1 MDETTRIIAGLG
13 WPQDISRERLVA
25 SVFDRAARGGMPVA
39 AEMILGYAFD
49 KTEFPAPATREDKL
63 ALMEKLFSDHVTPLT
78 MHAFRLL
85 LKRRRENLIDHVR
98 MEYAELRRKHEN
110 LTYALVESCV
120 KLGEHH
126 RSAIIDKVSKASGK
140 RVEAEFIVSS
150 DIIGGVRVT
159 YDNFVLDGT
168 ARGYLN
174 RMKNRLLYDLLK
186 QA

>member
-1 MDETTRIIAGLG
+1 MTDARVAKRYASALFNTALEQDVLKTVEDDLDGICAVISNSAGLKRFLNN
-13 WPQDISRERLVA
+13 PT
-25 SVFDRAARGGMPVA
+25 M
-39 AEMILGYAFD
+39 
-49 KTEFPAPATREDKL
+49 TREDKL

-85 LKRRRENLIDHVR
+85 LKRRREGLIDHVR
-98 MEYAELRRKHEN
+98 AEYAELRRKHEN
-110 LTYALVESCV
+110 VTYALVESCV
-120 KLGEHH
+120 KLGDEH
-126 RSAIIDKVSKASGK
+126 RQKIIDKVAQASGK

-174 RMKNRLLYDLLK
+174 RMKNRILYDLLK